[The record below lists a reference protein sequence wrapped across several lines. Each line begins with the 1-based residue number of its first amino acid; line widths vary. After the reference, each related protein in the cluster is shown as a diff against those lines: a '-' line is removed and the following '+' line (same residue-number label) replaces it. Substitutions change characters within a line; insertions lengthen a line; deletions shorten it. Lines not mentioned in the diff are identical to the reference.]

1 MTDFISILTDLSKV
15 AGVPVAI
22 CLTWAA
28 FIAWAAFIIRDQG
41 RRITRL
47 EELRE
52 KDAERLDQKLDSIYN
67 RVNDLAVKVA
77 ENGREGD

>member
-1 MTDFISILTDLSKV
+1 MTDLLAILTDLSKV

-22 CLTWAA
+22 CL
-28 FIAWAAFIIRDQG
+28 AWAAFIIRDQG

-52 KDAERLDQKLDSIYN
+52 KDAERLDKKLDDIYT
-67 RVNDLAVKVA
+67 RLNDVAVEVA
-77 ENGREGD
+77 RREGDK

>member
-22 CLTWAA
+22 CL
-28 FIAWAAFIIRDQG
+28 AWAAFIIRDQG

-52 KDAERLDQKLDSIYN
+52 RDQERLDSKLDDIYN
-67 RVNDLAVKVA
+67 RLNDVA
-77 ENGREGD
+77 NGVARLEGPTTKEK

>member
-1 MTDFISILTDLSKV
+1 MTDLLAILTDISKV

-22 CLTWAA
+22 CL
-28 FIAWAAFIIRDQG
+28 AWAAFIIRDQG

-52 KDAERLDQKLDSIYN
+52 KDSDRLDKKLDDIYT
-67 RVNDLAVKVA
+67 RVSDLAVEVA
-77 ENGREGD
+77 RRDGDK

>member
-1 MTDFISILTDLSKV
+1 MDVTDLLAILTDLSKV

-22 CLTWAA
+22 CL
-28 FIAWAAFIIRDQG
+28 AWAAFIIRDQG

-52 KDAERLDQKLDSIYN
+52 KDAERLDQKLDDIYT
-67 RVNDLAVKVA
+67 RLNDVAVEVA
-77 ENGREGD
+77 RREGDK

>member
-22 CLTWAA
+22 CL
-28 FIAWAAFIIRDQG
+28 AWAAFIIRYQG
-41 RRITRL
+41 RRIMRL

-52 KDAERLDQKLDSIYN
+52 RDQERLDTKLDDIYN
-67 RVNDLAVKVA
+67 RLNDVA
-77 ENGREGD
+77 NGVARLEGPPKKE

>member
-22 CLTWAA
+22 CL
-28 FIAWAAFIIRDQG
+28 AWAAFIIRDQG

-52 KDAERLDQKLDSIYN
+52 KDQERLDSKLDDIYN
-67 RVNDLAVKVA
+67 RINDVA
-77 ENGREGD
+77 NGVARLEGPNKDK

>member
-22 CLTWAA
+22 CL
-28 FIAWAAFIIRDQG
+28 AWAAFIIRDQG
-41 RRITRL
+41 KRITRL

-52 KDAERLDQKLDSIYN
+52 KDAERLDKKLDDIYTQ
-67 RVNDLAVKVA
+67 VKDLAVEVA
-77 ENGREGD
+77 KNSREGD

>member
-22 CLTWAA
+22 CL
-28 FIAWAAFIIRDQG
+28 AWAAFIIRDQG

-52 KDAERLDQKLDSIYN
+52 KDAERLDQKLDAIYT

-77 ENGREGD
+77 EKSREGD

>member
-1 MTDFISILTDLSKV
+1 MTDLLAILTDLSKV

-22 CLTWAA
+22 CL
-28 FIAWAAFIIRDQG
+28 AWAAFIIRDQG

-52 KDAERLDQKLDSIYN
+52 KDAERLDKKLDDIYN
-67 RVNDLAVKVA
+67 RLTDVAVEVA
-77 ENGREGD
+77 RKEGEQ

>member
-1 MTDFISILTDLSKV
+1 MTDLLAILTDISKV

-22 CLTWAA
+22 CL
-28 FIAWAAFIIRDQG
+28 AWASFIIRDQG

-52 KDAERLDQKLDSIYN
+52 KDSDRLDKKLDDIYT
-67 RVNDLAVKVA
+67 RVSDLAVEVA
-77 ENGREGD
+77 RRDGDK

>member
-1 MTDFISILTDLSKV
+1 MTDFISVLTDLSKV

-22 CLTWAA
+22 CL
-28 FIAWAAFIIRDQG
+28 AWATFIIRDQG

-52 KDAERLDQKLDSIYN
+52 KDAERLDRKLDDIYT
-67 RVNDLAVKVA
+67 RVNDLAVNVA
-77 ENGREGD
+77 RNGREGD

>member
-22 CLTWAA
+22 CL
-28 FIAWAAFIIRDQG
+28 AWAAFIIRDQG
-41 RRITRL
+41 RRIMRL

-52 KDAERLDQKLDSIYN
+52 RDQERLDTKLDDIYN
-67 RVNDLAVKVA
+67 RLNDVA
-77 ENGREGD
+77 NGVARLEGPKSEK